1 MIKILQILAVSVPLV
16 FDTSGNTVNAKQIEI
31 RARSGDIQA
40 TQTDFTGRGENGERL
55 QDSRVSL
62 NAAQNILLQAGES
75 HQKQQGKNQ
84 SYGTEVGTAFS
95 VGAKTGWSF
104 YAKEGFSK
112 GKEESEQRMYE
123 NSHVDSEHITL
134 SSGKDTTL
142 KGAVAKAEKIE
153 TDVKGNL
160 TIESLQDS
168 QRSNSHSLG
177 LGAKVEFGF
186 GTAWEFSGNAGATSD
201 KANSKQ
207 VTEQSGLFAGKSGY
221 HIEANNIHLKG
232 STIAST
238 TPNNSE
244 LRTNRLTFNDIQNE
258 SSHKATS
265 VSISGTYGKG
275 ADYYQDSETGK
286 LSKKGAENAML
297 VEGKTAPNIT
307 PSLPMHSQSND
318 SSITKATL
326 TEGKIT
332 LNKDTNP
339 IQTTAKALGI
349 NTELDKA
356 NKQVEAP
363 KDINKVLK
371 EQQILSQE
379 AGNVA
384 GAVMTYAGRQAAELE
399 EKAKQAEQEAAKAA
413 KEGDLVTATQKAQ
426 EATAYQQAAKEW
438 QTGGNKKQ
446 AATAVAAV
454 LSLIVAGKPTEAIVA
469 GVVSPYVN
477 EAIKKVTDSPELQAL
492 NIPAHILWGAMEA
505 RLSGGSATAGAVAT
519 GVGEVGAKILSE
531 TVYGKSPT
539 ELTEMEKQELIQ
551 VIKGIAGVAGGVAA
565 GSDTAAGTL
574 ATVSTGMR
582 VAENAVEF
590 NFLGDDIHP
599 SEERK
604 QSIEMFAKTLFKD
617 KENAEEL
624 AEAYYD
630 AMKIGEAKAV
640 VEGVQGTVDG
650 IVNLDKTV
658 ATLANVI
665 QNPKETFDKVV
676 ISAEQWNEQLN
687 WALEN
692 DSMLAAE
699 MQGYMLSLGKSL
711 EAPSILLTGEAI
723 NVFQKVVTKNVSN
736 LITARENMVSLVS
749 SQRAEHILYGDKTGG
764 GHKFSFTN
772 ILNGKSKFPIHWSE
786 KKNSRRYI

>member
-326 TEGKIT
+326 
-332 LNKDTNP
+332 
-339 IQTTAKALGI
+339 
-349 NTELDKA
+349 
-356 NKQVEAP
+356 
-363 KDINKVLK
+363 
-371 EQQILSQE
+371 
-379 AGNVA
+379 
-384 GAVMTYAGRQAAELE
+384 
-399 EKAKQAEQEAAKAA
+399 
-413 KEGDLVTATQKAQ
+413 
-426 EATAYQQAAKEW
+426 
-438 QTGGNKKQ
+438 
-446 AATAVAAV
+446 
-454 LSLIVAGKPTEAIVA
+454 
-469 GVVSPYVN
+469 
-477 EAIKKVTDSPELQAL
+477 
-492 NIPAHILWGAMEA
+492 
-505 RLSGGSATAGAVAT
+505 
-519 GVGEVGAKILSE
+519 
-531 TVYGKSPT
+531 
-539 ELTEMEKQELIQ
+539 
-551 VIKGIAGVAGGVAA
+551 
-565 GSDTAAGTL
+565 
-574 ATVSTGMR
+574 
-582 VAENAVEF
+582 
-590 NFLGDDIHP
+590 
-599 SEERK
+599 
-604 QSIEMFAKTLFKD
+604 
-617 KENAEEL
+617 
-624 AEAYYD
+624 
-630 AMKIGEAKAV
+630 
-640 VEGVQGTVDG
+640 
-650 IVNLDKTV
+650 
-658 ATLANVI
+658 
-665 QNPKETFDKVV
+665 
-676 ISAEQWNEQLN
+676 
-687 WALEN
+687 
-692 DSMLAAE
+692 
-699 MQGYMLSLGKSL
+699 
-711 EAPSILLTGEAI
+711 
-723 NVFQKVVTKNVSN
+723 
-736 LITARENMVSLVS
+736 
-749 SQRAEHILYGDKTGG
+749 
-764 GHKFSFTN
+764 
-772 ILNGKSKFPIHWSE
+772 
-786 KKNSRRYI
+786 

>member
-1 MIKILQILAVSVPLV
+1 NSKGS
-16 FDTSGNTVNAKQIEI
+16 
-31 RARSGDIQA
+31 
-40 TQTDFTGRGENGERL
+40 
-55 QDSRVSL
+55 
-62 NAAQNILLQAGES
+62 QAGISVDVSFGNAWSVSGFASGE
-75 HQKQQGKNQ
+75 KGKN
-84 SYGTEVGTAFS
+84 SY
-95 VGAKTGWSF
+95 
-104 YAKEGFSK
+104 
-112 GKEESEQRMYE
+112 
-123 NSHVDSEHITL
+123 
-134 SSGKDTTL
+134 
-142 KGAVAKAEKIE
+142 
-153 TDVKGNL
+153 
-160 TIESLQDS
+160 
-168 QRSNSHSLG
+168 
-177 LGAKVEFGF
+177 
-186 GTAWEFSGNAGATSD
+186 
-201 KANSKQ
+201 KQ
-207 VTEQSGLFAGKSGY
+207 VNEQAGLIAGKGGY
-221 HIEANNIHLKG
+221 HIEVNNVHLKG
-232 STIAST
+232 GTIAST

-244 LRTNRLTFNDIQNE
+244 LRTNRLTFNDIRNK

-275 ADYYQDSETGK
+275 A
-286 LSKKGAENAML
+286 ENAVL

-307 PSLPMHSQSND
+307 HSLPMHSQSND
-318 SSITKATL
+318 SSITKTTI
-326 TEGKIT
+326 TEGEIT

-384 GAVMTYAGRQAAELE
+384 GAVMTYASRQAAELE
-399 EKAKQAEQEAAKAA
+399 EKAKQAEQEATKAA
-413 KEGDLVTATQKAQ
+413 EEGDLVTATQKAQ

-446 AATAVAAV
+446 AATAVAAA
-454 LSLIVAGKPTEAIVA
+454 LSLIVAGKPTEAVVA
-469 GVVSPYVN
+469 GAVSPYVN

-492 NIPAHILWGAMEA
+492 NIPAHILWGVMEA
-505 RLSGGSATAGAVAT
+505 QLSSSSATAGAVAT

-786 KKNSRRYI
+786 KKILDVISNIATDPNLEWVQQTGTKGSLYTKKGVPSRFKVEGVVDGVRIRVIVEPMGNGVITAFPIKQE

>member
-1 MIKILQILAVSVPLV
+1 M
-16 FDTSGNTVNAKQIEI
+16 
-31 RARSGDIQA
+31 
-40 TQTDFTGRGENGERL
+40 
-55 QDSRVSL
+55 
-62 NAAQNILLQAGES
+62 
-75 HQKQQGKNQ
+75 
-84 SYGTEVGTAFS
+84 
-95 VGAKTGWSF
+95 
-104 YAKEGFSK
+104 
-112 GKEESEQRMYE
+112 
-123 NSHVDSEHITL
+123 
-134 SSGKDTTL
+134 
-142 KGAVAKAEKIE
+142 
-153 TDVKGNL
+153 
-160 TIESLQDS
+160 
-168 QRSNSHSLG
+168 
-177 LGAKVEFGF
+177 
-186 GTAWEFSGNAGATSD
+186 
-201 KANSKQ
+201 
-207 VTEQSGLFAGKSGY
+207 
-221 HIEANNIHLKG
+221 
-232 STIAST
+232 
-238 TPNNSE
+238 
-244 LRTNRLTFNDIQNE
+244 
-258 SSHKATS
+258 
-265 VSISGTYGKG
+265 
-275 ADYYQDSETGK
+275 
-286 LSKKGAENAML
+286 
-297 VEGKTAPNIT
+297 
-307 PSLPMHSQSND
+307 
-318 SSITKATL
+318 
-326 TEGKIT
+326 
-332 LNKDTNP
+332 
-339 IQTTAKALGI
+339 
-349 NTELDKA
+349 
-356 NKQVEAP
+356 
-363 KDINKVLK
+363 
-371 EQQILSQE
+371 
-379 AGNVA
+379 
-384 GAVMTYAGRQAAELE
+384 
-399 EKAKQAEQEAAKAA
+399 
-413 KEGDLVTATQKAQ
+413 
-426 EATAYQQAAKEW
+426 
-438 QTGGNKKQ
+438 
-446 AATAVAAV
+446 
-454 LSLIVAGKPTEAIVA
+454 A

-492 NIPAHILWGAMEA
+492 NIPAHILWGVMEA

-565 GSDTAAGTL
+565 GGDTAAGTL

-676 ISAEQWNEQLN
+676 ISAEQWNEQFN

-786 KKNSRRYI
+786 KKILDVISNIATDPNLEWVQQTGTKGSLYTKKGVPSRFKVEGVVDGVRIRVIVEPMGNGVITAFPIKQE